1 MDTWV
6 ASAFLAI
13 VNSSAQT
20 RPQDHA
26 SAASGCIYC
35 DSFKNQNC
43 GQIAAM
49 SATSKFRIADFAFC
63 VALLWLCMAVAG
75 SHGDPHC
82 TQEKTEDGGRA
93 RFLGPGELAPAGAEM
108 RTAAAGFPPD
118 PQGPF
123 PVPTW
128 PLPNKLGGDQET
140 RHPLCG

>member
-118 PQGPF
+118 PQGPS

-140 RHPLCG
+140 RHPLWG